1 MDKYEVIHFF
11 TDLEDSN
18 HAYNVGDE
26 YPRDGITP
34 KKDRIKTLMSRDNL
48 QGKPLI
54 KAIFSKHEP
63 DDSED

>member
-26 YPRDGITP
+26 YPREGIIP

-54 KAIFSKHEP
+54 KAIFSKYEP